1 MPQTQKTFYITT
13 TLPYVNAEPHIG
25 FAMEIIRADVIAR
38 YKKSLGYDVF
48 FNTGT
53 DEHGLKLFETAKERG
68 VDIMDFLNEI
78 SSVYKNLLVE
88 LNILGDIHFI
98 RTTDEHHKKSAQA
111 LWKRVQDNGYI
122 YKKNYQTKYCVG
134 CEENKTDSEL
144 VDGKCPLHT
153 NRELEIIDEENY
165 FFKLSALADELYTL
179 FESNPKIV
187 IPETRLNE
195 MKEFVRRGLEDFS
208 ISRLK
213 SKMPWGIDV
222 PDDADHV
229 MYVWF
234 DALTNYISTLG
245 WPENE
250 NDDGKNGANNGDFN
264 KYWVNGTP
272 VQYCGKDNTRFQ
284 SITWQSM
291 LLAAKLPTTHS
302 IIING
307 WITGEGGVKM
317 SKSLGNTINPSEIIK
332 EYGADALRFF
342 VTKELQPFE
351 DSPFAINKFKEVY
364 NAHLANGIGN
374 LVSRMMKMATS
385 YEAKLSKED
394 IKDAQLSAG
403 VLKTDGSVGGKEDKN
418 IEDFRLD
425 LYVQEIFDEFTKLD
439 QFIQKEEPFKKFK
452 VDPDGARK
460 DLIYL
465 QKQLLGNA
473 YKLSIVMPKTSETII
488 DCIKS
493 HKMPEAPLFLRK
505 D

>member
-1 MPQTQKTFYITT
+1 MTQSQKTFYITT
-13 TLPYVNAEPHIG
+13 TLPYVNGDPHIG

-38 YKKSLGYDVF
+38 YKKTLGYDVF

-53 DEHGLKLFETAKERG
+53 DEHGLKLYETAKERG
-68 VDIMDFLNEI
+68 MEIMDFLNEI
-78 SSVYKNLLVE
+78 SSVYKKLLGD
-88 LNILGDIHFI
+88 LNILEDIHFI

-111 LWKRVQDNGYI
+111 LWKKVQDNGYI

-144 VDGKCPLHT
+144 VDGKCPLHP

-165 FFKLSALADELYTL
+165 FFKLSALQDELFTL
-179 FESNPKIV
+179 FESNPKLV

-222 PDDADHV
+222 PGDNDHV

-250 NDDGKNGANNGDFN
+250 NDDVDNGTDNGNYN

-291 LLAAKLPTTHS
+291 LLAAKLPTTHN

-317 SKSLGNTINPSEIIK
+317 SKSLGNTINPSDIVK

-385 YEAKLSKED
+385 YEAKLSEED
-394 IKDAQLSAG
+394 ISSIPSL
-403 VLKTDGSVGGKEDKN
+403 KEDKN
-418 IEDFRLD
+418 IENFRLD
-425 LYVQEIFDEFTKLD
+425 LYTQEIFDEFTKLD

-452 VDPDGARK
+452 VDPESARK
-460 DLIYL
+460 DLVYL
-465 QKQLLGNA
+465 QVKLLTEA
-473 YKLSIVMPKTSETII
+473 YKLAIIMPETSASII
-488 DCIKS
+488 DCILN

>member
-1 MPQTQKTFYITT
+1 MSQNQKPFYITT

-25 FAMEIIRADVIAR
+25 FAMEIVRADVVAR
-38 YKKSLGYDVF
+38 YKKSMGFDVF

-53 DEHGLKLFETAKERG
+53 DEHGLKLYETAKERG
-68 VDIMDFLNEI
+68 IDIMDYLDGASSKFKDLI
-78 SSVYKNLLVE
+78 SA
-88 LNILGDIHFI
+88 LNILPDIHFI
-98 RTTDEHHKKSAQA
+98 RTTDEHHIKSSQA
-111 LWKRVQDNGYI
+111 LWKRVADRGFI

-144 VDGKCPLHT
+144 VDGKCPLHP

-165 FFKLSALADELYTL
+165 FFKLSALQDELFTL

-187 IPETRLNE
+187 VPETRLNE
-195 MKEFVRRGLEDFS
+195 MKEFVKRGLEDFS

-213 SKMPWGIDV
+213 AKMPWGIDV
-222 PDDADHV
+222 PGDELHV

-250 NDDGKNGANNGDFN
+250 DDASGDFN
-264 KYWVNGTP
+264 KYWKNGTP

-291 LLAAKLPTTHS
+291 LLAAGLPNTHS

-307 WITGEGGVKM
+307 WITGEGGIKM
-317 SKSLGNTINPSEIIK
+317 SKSLGNAISYDEIVDG
-332 EYGADALRFF
+332 YGADALRFF

-374 LVSRMMKMATS
+374 LVSRTMKMAVS
-385 YEAKLSKED
+385 YEARLSEEQIQVVKSSVD
-394 IKDAQLSAG
+394 ILN
-403 VLKTDGSVGGKEDKN
+403 GKENKY

-425 LYVQEIFDEFTKLD
+425 LYVQEIFDDFTKLD

-452 VDPDGARK
+452 VDPELARK
-460 DLIYL
+460 DLIYI
-465 QKQLLGNA
+465 QEQLLIGA
-473 YKLSIVMPKTSETII
+473 YKLSIVMPKTSATII
-488 DCIKS
+488 DCVIN

>member
-1 MPQTQKTFYITT
+1 MNNKAFYITT
-13 TLPYVNAEPHIG
+13 TLPYVNADPHIG

-38 YKKSLGYDVF
+38 YKKSLGFDVF

-53 DEHGLKLFETAKERG
+53 DEHGLKLYEAAKNRG
-68 VDIMDFLNEI
+68 LDIMEFLDGVVLNYKKLLVDLNI
-78 SSVYKNLLVE
+78 SS
-88 LNILGDIHFI
+88 DIHFI
-98 RTTDEHHKKSAQA
+98 RTTDKHHLESSQA
-111 LWKRVQDNGYI
+111 LWNKVLENGYI

-144 VDGKCPLHT
+144 VDGKCPLHP
-153 NRELEIIDEENY
+153 NRDIELIDEENY
-165 FFKLSALADELYTL
+165 FFKLSALQDELYTL
-179 FESNPKIV
+179 FESNPKLV
-187 IPETRLNE
+187 IPESRLNE

-208 ISRLK
+208 ISRVK

-222 PDDADHV
+222 PGDDNQV

-245 WPENE
+245 WPEDAKSFE
-250 NDDGKNGANNGDFN
+250 
-264 KYWVNGTP
+264 KYWINGTP

-284 SITWQSM
+284 SITWQAM
-291 LLAAKLPTTHS
+291 LIAAGLPNTNN
-302 IIING
+302 IVING
-307 WITGEGGVKM
+307 WITGAGGVKM
-317 SKSLGNTINPSEIIK
+317 SKSLGNTINPMDVVL

-351 DSPFAINKFKEVY
+351 DSPFTMDKFKEVY

-385 YEAKLSKED
+385 YGAILSVDRIKEIENSIVGISNSD
-394 IKDAQLSAG
+394 ID
-403 VLKTDGSVGGKEDKN
+403 
-418 IEDFRLD
+418 DFRLD
-425 LYVQEIFDEFTKLD
+425 LYVQSIFDEFTKLD

-452 VDPDGARK
+452 IDPDAARA

-465 QKQLLGNA
+465 QEQLLSGA
-473 YKLSIVMPKTSETII
+473 YKLAIVMPNTSSTII
-488 DCIKS
+488 DCVVN
-493 HKMPEAPLFLRK
+493 HKMPETPLFVRK

>member
-1 MPQTQKTFYITT
+1 MTQNKKTFYITT
-13 TLPYVNAEPHIG
+13 TLPYVNGDPHIG
-25 FAMEIIRADVIAR
+25 FALEIIRADVIAR
-38 YKKSLGYDVF
+38 YKKALGYDVF

-53 DEHGLKLFETAKERG
+53 DEHGLKLYEAAKEKV
-68 VDIMDFLNEI
+68 VDIMDYLDEV
-78 SSVYKNLLVE
+78 SAKYR
-88 LNILGDIHFI
+88 NILTELDISEDIHFI

-111 LWKRVQDNGYI
+111 LWNRVFENGYI

-144 VDGKCPLHT
+144 EEGKCPLHP
-153 NRELEIIDEENY
+153 NRQIELIDEENY
-165 FFKLSALADELYTL
+165 FFKLSALQDDLFTL
-179 FESNPKIV
+179 FESNPEIV
-187 IPETRLNE
+187 VPETRLNE
-195 MKEFVRRGLEDFS
+195 MRGFVKRGLEDFS

-222 PDDADHV
+222 PGDENQV

-250 NDDGKNGANNGDFN
+250 GDELGDFN

-291 LLAAKLPTTHS
+291 LLAAGLPTTHK

-317 SKSLGNTINPSEIIK
+317 SKSLGNVINPSDICSEFS
-332 EYGADALRFF
+332 ADALRFF

-351 DSPFAINKFKEVY
+351 DSPFTVSKFKEIY

-385 YEAKLSKED
+385 YEAKLSED
-394 IKDAQLSAG
+394 EIMA
-403 VLKTDGSVGGKEDKN
+403 VRESVDILNGREDKN
-418 IEDFRLD
+418 IEAFRLD
-425 LYVQEIFDEFTKLD
+425 LYVQDIFDEFTKLD
-439 QFIQKEEPFKKFK
+439 QFIQKEAPFKKFK
-452 VDPDGARK
+452 IDPEAAKK

-465 QKQLLGNA
+465 QEQLLAGA
-473 YKLSIVMPKTSETII
+473 YKLSIIMPKTSEVIV
-488 DCIKS
+488 DCIVN

>member
-1 MPQTQKTFYITT
+1 MQQTQKTFYITT
-13 TLPYVNAEPHIG
+13 TLPYVNGEPHVG

-38 YKKSLGYDVF
+38 YKKALGYDVF

-53 DEHGLKLFETAKERG
+53 DEHGLKLFETAKEKG
-68 VDIMDFLNEI
+68 MEIMDFLNEI
-78 SSVYKNLLVE
+78 SSLYKKLLVD
-88 LNILGDIHFI
+88 LDISSDIHFI

-144 VDGKCPLHT
+144 VDGHCPIHP

-165 FFKLSALADELYTL
+165 FFKLSALQSELFTL
-179 FESNPKIV
+179 FESNPRFV
-187 IPETRLNE
+187 IPESRLNE
-195 MKEFVRRGLEDFS
+195 MKEFVKRGLEDFS

-222 PDDADHV
+222 PGDSLHV

-245 WPENE
+245 WPEDEDN
-250 NDDGKNGANNGDFN
+250 FN
-264 KYWVNGTP
+264 KYWVSGTP

-291 LLAAKLPTTHS
+291 LLAAKLPTTQS

-317 SKSLGNTINPSEIIK
+317 SKSLGNTINPSEVAL

-385 YEAKLSKED
+385 YEAKLSGD
-394 IKDAQLSAG
+394 DVKDAQLA
-403 VLKTDGSVGGKEDKN
+403 VDILNGKENKN
-418 IEDFRLD
+418 IENYRLD

-452 VDPDGARK
+452 VDPEAARK
-460 DLIYL
+460 DLVYL
-465 QKQLLGNA
+465 QRQLLIGA
-473 YKLSIVMPKTSETII
+473 YKLSIIMPNTSSVII
-488 DCIKS
+488 DCILN

>member
-1 MPQTQKTFYITT
+1 MNKKTFYITT
-13 TLPYVNAEPHIG
+13 TLPYVNADPHIG

-38 YKKSLGYDVF
+38 YKKSQGFDVF

-53 DEHGLKLFETAKERG
+53 DEHGLKLYETAKNNGLE
-68 VDIMDFLNEI
+68 IMDFLDGVVLKYKSLLTDLNI
-78 SSVYKNLLVE
+78 SS
-88 LNILGDIHFI
+88 DIHFI
-98 RTTDEHHKKSAQA
+98 RTTDEHHLKSAQA
-111 LWKRVQDNGYI
+111 LWKRVSDNGYI

-144 VDGKCPLHT
+144 VDGKCPLHS
-153 NRELEIIDEENY
+153 NREIEIIDEENY
-165 FFKLSALADELYTL
+165 FFKLSALQNELFTL
-179 FESNPKIV
+179 FESNPQIV

-208 ISRLK
+208 ISRVK
-213 SKMPWGIDV
+213 TKMPWGINV
-222 PDDADHV
+222 PDDDDQV

-250 NDDGKNGANNGDFN
+250 GDSNGDFE

-284 SITWQSM
+284 SITWQAM
-291 LLAAKLPTTHS
+291 LLAAKLPTTQN

-307 WITGEGGVKM
+307 WITGAGGVKM
-317 SKSLGNTINPSEIIK
+317 SKSLGNTINPADVVL

-351 DSPFAINKFKEVY
+351 DSPFAIEKFKEVY

-385 YEAKLSKED
+385 YEAILSPEGIRESKVNAGMEGDTWEENKD
-394 IKDAQLSAG
+394 IEA
-403 VLKTDGSVGGKEDKN
+403 
-418 IEDFRLD
+418 FRLD
-425 LYVQEIFDEFTKLD
+425 LYVQNIFDEFTKLD

-452 VDPDGARK
+452 IDQEAARK

-465 QKQLLGNA
+465 QGKLLTEA
-473 YKLSIVMPKTSETII
+473 YKLAIIMPKTSDIII
-488 DCIKS
+488 DCILN

>member
-1 MPQTQKTFYITT
+1 MSQNQKNFYITT
-13 TLPYVNAEPHIG
+13 TLPYVNGDPHIG

-53 DEHGLKLFETAKERG
+53 DEHGLKLFETAKEKG
-68 VDIMDFLNEI
+68 MDIMAFLDGA
-78 SSVYKNLLVE
+78 SSKFKNLLGE
-88 LNILGDIHFI
+88 LDISSDIHFI
-98 RTTDEHHKKSAQA
+98 RTTEEHHIKSSQA
-111 LWKRVQDNGYI
+111 LWKKVADRGYI

-144 VDGKCPLHT
+144 VDGKCPIHP

-165 FFKLSALADELYTL
+165 FFKLSALQDELFTL

-195 MKEFVRRGLEDFS
+195 MKEFIKRGLEDFS

-222 PDDADHV
+222 PDDNDHV

-250 NDDGKNGANNGDFN
+250 SDANGDFD

-291 LLAAKLPTTHS
+291 LLAAGLPTTQS

-317 SKSLGNTINPSEIIK
+317 SKSLGNTVNPSEVVE

-351 DSPFAINKFKEVY
+351 DSPFAIHKFKEVY

-385 YEAKLSKED
+385 YG
-394 IKDAQLSAG
+394 AQLSEEEINKIQS
-403 VLKTDGSVGGKEDKN
+403 LTSGKEDKN
-418 IEDFRLD
+418 IENYRLD

-452 VDPDGARK
+452 VDPESAKK

-465 QKQLLGNA
+465 QGQLLSCA
-473 YKLSIVMPKTSETII
+473 YRLGIIMPKTSAII
-488 DCIKS
+488 VDCITN
-493 HKMPEAPLFLRK
+493 HKMPESPLFLRK
-505 D
+505 E

>member
-1 MPQTQKTFYITT
+1 MSQDKKHFYITT

-38 YKKSLGYDVF
+38 YKKSLGFDVF

-53 DEHGLKLFETAKERG
+53 DEHGLKLYETAKDKG
-68 VDIMDFLNEI
+68 VDIMTFLDQA
-78 SSVYKNLLVE
+78 SSQYKDLIKGLSIFSDV
-88 LNILGDIHFI
+88 HFI
-98 RTTDEHHKKSAQA
+98 RTTDEHHLKSAQA
-111 LWKRVQDNGYI
+111 LWNRVAENGYI

-144 VDGKCPLHT
+144 VDGKCPLHP
-153 NRELEIIDEENY
+153 NREIEIIDEENY
-165 FFKLSALADELYTL
+165 FFKLSELGDKLLEL
-179 FESNPKIV
+179 FESNPKLV
-187 IPETRLNE
+187 IPESRLNE
-195 MKEFVRRGLEDFS
+195 MKEFVKRGLEDFS
-208 ISRLK
+208 ISRVK
-213 SKMPWGIDV
+213 SKMPWGINV
-222 PDDADHV
+222 PNDDDQV

-250 NDDGKNGANNGDFN
+250 EDESGEFN
-264 KYWVNGTP
+264 KFWKNGTP

-291 LLAAKLPTTHS
+291 LLSAGLPTTHS

-317 SKSLGNTINPSEIIK
+317 SKSLGNTINTLGVAE

-351 DSPFAINKFKEVY
+351 DSPFTMEKFKESY

-374 LVSRMMKMATS
+374 LVSRTMKMATS
-385 YEAKLSKED
+385 YGAKLSEEFVKKAEASID
-394 IKDAQLSAG
+394 ILS
-403 VLKTDGSVGGKEDKN
+403 GKEN
-418 IEDFRLD
+418 SHLESFRID
-425 LYVQEIFDEFTKLD
+425 LYVQEIFNEFTKLD

-452 VDPDGARK
+452 INPEDAK
-460 DLIYL
+460 NDLL
-465 QKQLLGNA
+465 FVQEKLLIGA
-473 YKLSIVMPKTSETII
+473 YKLSIIMPNTSKNII
-488 DCIKS
+488 DCIVN
-493 HKMPEAPLFLRK
+493 HKMPEVPLFLRK